1 VSWVGIPCNLLKSSH
16 IFRFIVCRKGS
27 IDVLQYLLIKS
38 LRKKNASLVAP
49 FTWSED
55 LFLSKYDVCFKDES
69 DYLLKLYEE
78 NMKLRYT
85 KEYVDMPSPNKWHHI
100 LVFVM

>member
-1 VSWVGIPCNLLKSSH
+1 
-16 IFRFIVCRKGS
+16 
-27 IDVLQYLLIKS
+27 